1 MARTTGQ
8 TFVNLPIRDVE
19 ETMAFYRA
27 LGFEFN
33 MDFSDEKAACLVLN
47 ESTFLMLLTEPFF
60 KTFTRKEVADFSAK
74 TGHIVSLTFS
84 SKEEVNQIYEAAVSN
99 GAEKAM
105 DPQGDDFMYYRSFYD
120 PNGHLFEIMTM
131 HAPS

>member
-8 TFVNLPIRDVE
+8 TFVNLPIQDLD

-33 MDFSDEKAACLVLN
+33 MDFSDEKAACLILN

-60 KTFTRKEVADFSAK
+60 KTFTRKEVADFSAQ
-74 TGHIVSLTFS
+74 TGNIISLTFS
-84 SKEEVNQIYEAAVSN
+84 SKEEVDQIYEAAVSH

-105 DPQGDDFMYYRSFYD
+105 EPQGDDFMYYLSFYD

-131 HAPS
+131 HTPS